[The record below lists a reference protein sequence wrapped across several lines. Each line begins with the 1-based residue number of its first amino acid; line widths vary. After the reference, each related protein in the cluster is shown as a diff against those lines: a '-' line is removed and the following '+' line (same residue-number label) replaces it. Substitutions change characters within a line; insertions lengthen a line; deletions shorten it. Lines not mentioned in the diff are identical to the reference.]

1 MRAVLIAAVAA
12 AAFGGISSI
21 SSAKTAKAA
30 SGTTVDFYSSLPMQG
45 ASTAQTDPIVNA
57 IKLALAQAGNKA
69 GSYGIKYS
77 VLDDSTASAGGW
89 DPTKTSADAKQAASD
104 ANAVYYIG
112 EFNSGASEVSIPI
125 LNSAGIAQVSPA
137 NTYVGLTVSVPGASA
152 PGEPAKYYPTG
163 KRTYFRIVPI
173 DTIQGAADLDALQ
186 GAGCK
191 KLAIANDGQAY
202 GAGLAKVI
210 GIEAKSYGIKVVYNK
225 QISIT
230 AATYTSVASAIQSSG
245 ATCFE
250 FSGTTATAGTAVAKA
265 VYAAAPSM
273 TILGPDGVCSTGWTQ
288 NAKGTALAVPP
299 AMLKKMLCTV
309 ATLNLQAYP
318 GGKTFLKAYTKKYHV
333 AAGSVD
339 PYAIYG
345 YAAAQV
351 GLDALKQVK
360 AGLSASAVRA
370 AVVKELHSISSFNTV
385 LGTFKFNAAGDTSL
399 TAYGLYKFNAK
410 GVPVYY
416 KTLAP
421 KFYLK
426 PKA

>member
-1 MRAVLIAAVAA
+1 MRAVLVAGVAA
-12 AAFGGISSI
+12 AAFGAISSV
-21 SSAKTAKAA
+21 STAKTAHPA
-30 SGTTVDFYSSLPMQG
+30 SGSTVDFYSSLPMQG
-45 ASTAQTDPIVNA
+45 AETAQTVPITNA
-57 IKLALAQAGNKA
+57 IKLALGQVGNKA
-69 GSYGIKYS
+69 NGYAIKYT
-77 VLDDSTASAGGW
+77 VLDDSTAAAGGW
-89 DPTKTSADAKQAASD
+89 DPTKTSANAKQVASD
-104 ANAVYYIG
+104 ANAAFYIG

-186 GAGCK
+186 GVGCK

-202 GAGLAKVI
+202 GAGLAKVL

-225 QISIT
+225 QISTT
-230 AATYTSVASAIQSSG
+230 AATYTSVAQAIQSSG

-265 VYAAAPSM
+265 VFAAAPSD
-273 TILGPDGVCSTGWTQ
+273 TILGPDGVCSTGWTE

-318 GGKTFLKAYTKKYHV
+318 GGKSFLKAYTAKYHV
-333 AAGSVD
+333 AAGNVD

-351 GLDALKQVK
+351 GLAALDKVK
-360 AGLSASAVRA
+360 AGLSPSAVRA
-370 AVVKELHSISSFNTV
+370 AMVKELHSISSFSTV

-399 TAYGLYKFNAK
+399 TAYGLYKFNSK

-421 KFYLK
+421 KYYLK